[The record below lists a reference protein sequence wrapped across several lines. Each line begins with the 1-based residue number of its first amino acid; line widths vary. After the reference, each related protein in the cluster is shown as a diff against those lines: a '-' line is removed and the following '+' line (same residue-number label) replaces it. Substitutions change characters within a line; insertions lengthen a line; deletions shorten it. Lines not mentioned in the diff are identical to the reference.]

1 MPTDPVCGMFVEAGP
16 DALSLM
22 RDGRTYYFCSQSCRR
37 TFAEPERERGRL
49 LRRLAVAWP
58 LSIVIVLLTYV
69 RTFPQS
75 ADVAA
80 VLAAVVQFYPGWVF
94 YRGTYDA
101 LRNRVANMD
110 VLIAVGT
117 SAAFLY
123 SLVVVLWPGHL
134 APATY
139 FDASALIIT
148 LILTGNYIEHLTR
161 VRAGSALLRLDEL
174 LPQRA
179 EVVRDGVVLSIPP
192 SEIQVGDR
200 MKVLPGGRFAADGV
214 VRSGRTSVDE
224 SLLTGEPLP
233 VPKAPGDRVLAGSIN
248 GEGAVEA
255 EATGVGSDTFVAQVG
270 RLLTDAEMSRV
281 PLQRTADRIAA
292 VFVPVVLVLAIVS
305 SVAWYFVGGAGFTTA
320 LLVFV
325 TVAIT
330 ACPCAFGI
338 ATPAAIVVGTGRA
351 AEEGV
356 LFRGEDAIEQAAR
369 VDVVL
374 TDKTGTLT
382 RGVPVLADVRTR
394 DGTSV
399 EHVISVAAAVE
410 AGSTHPYA
418 RAVLDA
424 AKARGLAIL
433 PASDVTADPGRG
445 VRGTVDGVTV
455 EVARPNNDR
464 TSAAG
469 QGTVDAEV
477 RRLSLEGSSLAL
489 VKENG
494 VVIAVMAFRDRI
506 AEGVPEALRALAE
519 DRVDV
524 VMVTGDHPAAAQRVA
539 GELGVR
545 EVHADMTP
553 AQKIEVLRRF
563 QSEGRVVAY
572 VGDGINDAPALA
584 GADLGIAIGAGAAV
598 AREAG
603 KVVLV
608 RSDFRGVALA
618 LRIARRT
625 VAKVRANLVWAIGY
639 NAVLLPIAMGALV
652 PVYGLSVYQV
662 LPVAGAVAMGLS
674 STTVVLN
681 SLSLRW
687 VKVGRTV
694 AASPTRAIP
703 GH

>member
-1 MPTDPVCGMFVEAGP
+1 MPTDPVCGMFVDAGP
-16 DALSLM
+16 DALQLTRES
-22 RDGRTYYFCSQSCRR
+22 RTYYFCSQTCVR
-37 TFAEPERERGRL
+37 TFAEPEHERARL
-49 LRRLAVAWP
+49 LRRLALAWP
-58 LSIVIVLLTYV
+58 LSVVLVVLTYV
-69 RTFPQS
+69 LSFPH
-75 ADVAA
+75 ATIVAA
-80 VLAAVVQFYPGWVF
+80 TLAAVVQFYPGWVF

-101 LRNRVANMD
+101 VRNRIANMD

-123 SLVVVLWPGHL
+123 SLFVVLLPGRL
-134 APATY
+134 PPATY

-161 VRAGSALLRLDEL
+161 VRAGSALRRLDEL
-174 LPQRA
+174 LPEQA
-179 EVVRDGVVLSIPP
+179 EVVRGGVVLSIPP
-192 SEIQVGDR
+192 SEIRPGDLMR
-200 MKVLPGGRFAADGV
+200 VFPGGKFAADGV
-214 VRSGRTSVDE
+214 VRSGRTSADE
-224 SLLTGEPLP
+224 SLLTGESLP
-233 VPKAPGDRVLAGSIN
+233 VSKGHGDRVLAGAIN
-248 GEGAVEA
+248 GEGAVEV

-292 VFVPVVLVLAIVS
+292 VFVPLVLALAVLS
-305 SVAWYFVGGAGFTTA
+305 AVAWYFLGGAGFTIA
-320 LLVFV
+320 LLIFV

-351 AEEGV
+351 AEAGV
-356 LFRGEDAIEQAAR
+356 LFRGEDAIERAAR

-382 RGVPVLADVRTR
+382 RGSPVLIELRSRSGVP
-394 DGTSV
+394 G
-399 EHVISVAAAVE
+399 EHALSLAAAVE

-418 RAVLDA
+418 RAVGDA
-424 AKARGLAIL
+424 AKVRGLTV
-433 PASDVTADPGRG
+433 PRSTDVTVDPGRG
-445 VRGTVDGVTV
+445 VRGKVDGTDV
-455 EVARPNNDR
+455 EVVRPD
-464 TSAAG
+464 TDAPSSVSSG
-469 QGTVDAEV
+469 PLDAEV
-477 RRLSLEGSSLAL
+477 RRLTTEGNSVAM

-494 VVIAVMAFRDRI
+494 VVIAVMAFRDPI
-506 AEGVPEALRALAE
+506 ADEVPEALKALAE
-519 DRVDV
+519 DQVDV
-524 VMVTGDHPAAAQRVA
+524 VMVTGDHVSAARRVA
-539 GELGVR
+539 GELGIR
-545 EVHADMTP
+545 EVHAGLTP
-553 AQKIEVLRRF
+553 VQKIELLRRF

-584 GADLGIAIGAGAAV
+584 GADLGMAIGAGAAV

-603 KVVLV
+603 QVLLV
-608 RSDFRGVALA
+608 RSDFRGVAFA

-625 VAKVRANLVWAIGY
+625 VAKVRANLAWAIGY

-652 PVYGLSVYQV
+652 PLFGLSVYQV

-687 VKVGRTV
+687 VKVGRSV
-694 AASPTRAIP
+694 RPAPTRATP
-703 GH
+703 MH

>member
-16 DALSLM
+16 EALALT

-37 TFAEPERERGRL
+37 TFAEPERERQRL
-49 LRRLAVAWP
+49 LRRLALAWP
-58 LSIVIVLLTYV
+58 CSVAVVLLTYV
-69 RTFPQS
+69 LSFPHS
-75 ADVAA
+75 VFVAA
-80 VLAAVVQFYPGWVF
+80 VLAAVVQFYPGWAF

-101 LRNRVANMD
+101 VRNRVANMD

-123 SLVVVLWPGHL
+123 SLAVVLLPGRL

-161 VRAGSALLRLDEL
+161 VRAGSALRRLDEL
-174 LPQRA
+174 LPDRA
-179 EVVRDGVVLSIPP
+179 EVVRDGLVLSVSP
-192 SEIQVGDR
+192 SEIRAGDR
-200 MKVLPGGRFAADGV
+200 MRVLPGGRFGADGV
-214 VRSGRTSVDE
+214 ILSGHTSVDE

-233 VPKAPGDRVLAGSIN
+233 VPKGPGDRVLAGAIN
-248 GEGAVEA
+248 GEGSVEA

-292 VFVPVVLVLAIVS
+292 VFVPVVLGLAILS
-305 SVAWYFVGGAGFTTA
+305 SAAWYVVGGAGFTTA
-320 LLVFV
+320 LLIFV

-338 ATPAAIVVGTGRA
+338 ATPAAILVGTGRA
-351 AEEGV
+351 AEAGV

-382 RGVPVLADVRTR
+382 RGVPVLTALCTRTDVPL
-394 DGTSV
+394 
-399 EHVISVAAAVE
+399 EHALSLAAAVE
-410 AGSTHPYA
+410 SGSTHPYA
-418 RAVLDA
+418 LAVLDA
-424 AKARGLAIL
+424 AKAHGLVVP
-433 PASDVTADPGRG
+433 PATDVTVDPGRG
-445 VRGTVDGVTV
+445 VGGTVNGIDVKV
-455 EVARPNNDR
+455 VRPDT
-464 TSAAG
+464 TSRSS
-469 QGTVDAEV
+469 TNLRSLDADV
-477 RRLSLEGSSLAL
+477 RRLATEGSSVAL
-489 VKENG
+489 VMEKG
-494 VVIAVMAFRDRI
+494 AAIAVMAFRDPV
-506 AEGVPEALRALAE
+506 AEEVPEALKALAE
-519 DRVDV
+519 DRIDV
-524 VMVTGDHPAAAQRVA
+524 VMVTGDHPSAAQRVA

-545 EVHADMTP
+545 EVHAEMTP
-553 AQKIEVLRRF
+553 VQKIELLRRF
-563 QSEGRVVAY
+563 QSAGHVVAY

-584 GADLGIAIGAGAAV
+584 GADLGMAIGAGAAV

-652 PVYGLSVYQV
+652 PVFGLSMYQV

-687 VKVGRTV
+687 VKVGRR
-694 AASPTRAIP
+694 AAAAPTRATP
-703 GH
+703 MH

>member
-1 MPTDPVCGMFVEAGP
+1 MATDPVCGMFVEAGP
-16 DALSLM
+16 EALALT
-22 RDGRTYYFCSQSCRR
+22 RDGRTYYFCSQTCRR
-37 TFAEPERERGRL
+37 SFAEPEHERVRL

-58 LSIVIVLLTYV
+58 LSVVIVVLTYGLP
-69 RTFPQS
+69 FPHS
-75 ADVAA
+75 TVVAA
-80 VLAAVVQFYPGWVF
+80 ILAAVVQFYPGWVF

-101 LRNRVANMD
+101 IRNRNANMD
-110 VLIAVGT
+110 ILIAVGT
-117 SAAFLY
+117 TTAFLY
-123 SLVVVLWPGHL
+123 SLAVVLLPGHL

-148 LILTGNYIEHLTR
+148 LILSGNYIEHLTR
-161 VRAGSALLRLDEL
+161 VRAGSALRRLDEL
-174 LPQRA
+174 LPEHA
-179 EVVRDGVVLSIPP
+179 EVVREGVVLSIPP
-192 SEIQVGDR
+192 SEIRPGDR

-214 VRSGRTSVDE
+214 VRSGSTSTDE

-233 VPKAPGDRVLAGSIN
+233 VPKAPGDSVLAGAIN
-248 GEGAVEA
+248 GEGAVEV

-270 RLLTDAEMSRV
+270 QLLTDAEMSRV

-292 VFVPVVLVLAIVS
+292 VFVPLVLGLALAS
-305 SVAWYFVGGAGFTTA
+305 AVAWYAVGGAGLTIT

-338 ATPAAIVVGTGRA
+338 ATPAAIVVGTGRS
-351 AEEGV
+351 AEAGV

-382 RGVPVLADVRTR
+382 RGSPVLTEVCPRPGVT
-394 DGTSV
+394 V
-399 EHVISVAAAVE
+399 EHVLSLAAAVE

-418 RAVLDA
+418 RAVMDA
-424 AKARGLAIL
+424 AQARGLTA
-433 PASDVTADPGRG
+433 PRSEDVTVDPGRG
-445 VRGTVDGVTV
+445 VRGTVDGVVV
-455 EVARPNNDR
+455 EVARPGTDAS
-464 TSAAG
+464 SAAG
-469 QGTVDAEV
+469 LGPLEADL
-477 RRLSLEGSSLAL
+477 RRLTFEGSSVA
-489 VKENG
+489 VVTEDRA
-494 VVIAVMAFRDRI
+494 VIAVMAFRDPI
-506 AEGVPEALRALAE
+506 AAEVPEALQALAQ
-519 DRVDV
+519 DGIQV
-524 VMVTGDHPAAAQRVA
+524 VMVTGDHPLAAQRVA
-539 GELGVR
+539 AELGIR

-553 AQKIEVLRRF
+553 AQKIDLLHRF
-563 QSEGRVVAY
+563 QSQGHVVAY

-584 GADLGIAIGAGAAV
+584 GADLGIAIGTGAAV

-625 VAKVRANLVWAIGY
+625 VAKVRGNLAWAVGY

-652 PVYGLSVYQV
+652 PVFGLSMYQV
-662 LPVAGAVAMGLS
+662 LPVAGALAMGLS

-687 VKVGRTV
+687 VSVARKVPQ
-694 AASPTRAIP
+694 APTRATP
-703 GH
+703 NH